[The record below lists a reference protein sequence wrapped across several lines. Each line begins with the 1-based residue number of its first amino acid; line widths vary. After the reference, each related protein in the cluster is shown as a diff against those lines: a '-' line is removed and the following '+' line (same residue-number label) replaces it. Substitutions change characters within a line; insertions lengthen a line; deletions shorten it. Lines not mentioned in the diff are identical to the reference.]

1 MKNIRTRLT
10 GIVAVGMLSIA
21 MLACSATSTANI
33 DAQALAD
40 AQGLLNTTKLMV
52 AAVIQNDPAAFSAA
66 QQAQITA
73 SENAASAA
81 IASLSATTLAIPG
94 ATTLQTVDTDLN
106 GVLQAVGAA
115 LPAASI
121 AFPEIAPFVPE
132 YDAAIALLPVIENWV
147 NTTIQNTQ
155 VTTPVV
161 ASAAVAPLNP
171 IKSTYTADQ
180 ARNLLGI
187 PTVKK

>member
-40 AQGLLNTTKLMV
+40 AQGLLSTTKLMV

>member
-10 GIVAVGMLSIA
+10 GAFAVGMLSIV
-21 MLACSATSTANI
+21 MLACSTQSTANI

-40 AQGLLNTTKLMV
+40 AQGLLNVTKAMV
-52 AAVIQNDPAAFSAA
+52 TAFEQNDPSALAA
-66 QQAQITA
+66 QQVQITA
-73 SENAASAA
+73 AENAASAA
-81 IASLSATTLAIPG
+81 IASLSASTAAIPG
-94 ATTLQTVDTDLN
+94 ATTLQTVDNNLN
-106 GVLQAVGAA
+106 TVLQAIGAA

-121 AFPEIAPFVPE
+121 AVPEIAPFVPE
-132 YDAAIALLPVIENWV
+132 YDAAVALLPLIENWV

-171 IKSTYTADQ
+171 IKSAYTADQ
-180 ARNLLGI
+180 ARTLLKI
-187 PTVKK
+187 PTVSK

>member
-1 MKNIRTRLT
+1 MKNLKTRLT
-10 GIVAVGMLSIA
+10 SIVAVGMLSIG
-21 MLACSATSTANI
+21 MLACSSTSTANI

-40 AQGLLNTTKLMV
+40 AQGLLNVTKAMV
-52 AAVIQNDPAAFSAA
+52 AAIVQNDPAAFSAA

-73 SENAASAA
+73 SENAAAAA
-81 IASLSATTLAIPG
+81 IASLSTSTMAIPG
-94 ATTLQTVDTDLN
+94 ATTLQTVDNDLN

-115 LPAASI
+115 LPAAAI
-121 AFPEIAPFVPE
+121 AFPAIAPFIPE
-132 YDAAIALLPVIENWV
+132 YDAAVALLPVVENWV

-161 ASAAVAPLNP
+161 ATAAPMPLKM

-180 ARNLLGI
+180 ARTLLGI
-187 PTVKK
+187 PAVKK